1 MILDLPLGYAASQRP
16 KNPWAVAAFALS
28 LVAWLG
34 FPIPVIAI
42 VLACIALR
50 EIQTRGESGR
60 AMAQFA
66 RAFAI
71 LVTVAIALRGGH
83 TAWLTLLRW

>member
-1 MILDLPLGYAASQRP
+1 M
-16 KNPWAVAAFALS
+16 
-28 LVAWLG
+28 
-34 FPIPVIAI
+34 IAI

-83 TAWLTLLRW
+83 TDWLTLLRW